1 MALNWRKCAPD
12 CMQQA
17 SPVAC
22 LQGQVYLCIHASKI
36 NVTLTRAQRC
46 LTVNSDG
53 DFFKKDAVS
62 RRWCEDPQNDVEAFP
77 VLRNQPPAPAL
88 GKTSGAV
95 STARHCS
102 KFHMMATK
110 IPPLNLRECE
120 VPSPSPETTAL
131 KGRLKSKKEV
141 KKTKEHADAL
151 RIDDFD
157 VTYGGGE
164 ARSGGNH

>member
-1 MALNWRKCAPD
+1 MLRTPGTLKSSKSACTVALNWRKCAPD

-95 STARHCS
+95 STA
-102 KFHMMATK
+102 
-110 IPPLNLRECE
+110 LE
-120 VPSPSPETTAL
+120 VWCGGCGVKSPN
-131 KGRLKSKKEV
+131 GCDR
-141 KKTKEHADAL
+141 
-151 RIDDFD
+151 
-157 VTYGGGE
+157 YGTFWC
-164 ARSGGNH
+164 